1 MHHILRQRTLFFVLT
16 VAALTSG
23 CTELRGRRRI
33 REGSRLY
40 RQGDYQGARDAF
52 ESAAGLVPQ
61 LPQAWMGEALSCR
74 QMMTP
79 GATSPVNDR
88 AVDCALSALGE
99 VRRRWPRDSR
109 GEALYIQTLFDADR
123 FPALVALFEER
134 LKKDPSDLAAL
145 NGEIQAYSRSNHLEE
160 ALGAYQKKA
169 ALLPNDAEAQYAVGV
184 FIWQQLFQRGGGPD
198 KAGFDPRPDPNAPDT
213 DGRKGKGKHKRAAD
227 NGAKGRGKGAKGRSG
242 AGAVAAG
249 GAADEEPHKTPP
261 PFSVGD
267 ITGGQRAALADLG
280 IKYLQRALA
289 LRPQY
294 REAMVYLNL
303 LLRQKSLAYLTRPS
317 LWQATID
324 QAEVWRAKVDAL
336 TASAQAPPARPT
348 SAPGAQG
355 SAGSSGKGGAASP

>member
-1 MHHILRQRTLFFVLT
+1 MHHILRQRTLFFVLI

-52 ESAAGLVPQ
+52 ESAAALVPQ
-61 LPQAWMGEALSCR
+61 LPQTWMGQALACR

-79 GATSPVNDR
+79 GATSPANDH
-88 AVDCALSALGE
+88 AVDCALSALAE

-198 KAGFDPRPDPNAPDT
+198 KAGFDPRPDPNAPDAAAGS
-213 DGRKGKGKHKRAAD
+213 DGKGKGKGRGKHKRAD
-227 NGAKGRGKGAKGRSG
+227 NGAKGRAKGGKGRSG
-242 AGAVAAG
+242 AGAVGAG

-261 PFSVGD
+261 PFAVGD
-267 ITGGQRAALADLG
+267 ITGSQRAALADLG

-294 REAMVYLNL
+294 R
-303 LLRQKSLAYLTRPS
+303 
-317 LWQATID
+317 
-324 QAEVWRAKVDAL
+324 
-336 TASAQAPPARPT
+336 
-348 SAPGAQG
+348 
-355 SAGSSGKGGAASP
+355 